1 MNMRTRIII
10 IGFAAIIALILTSPT
25 VKAQNKNN
33 PAVDFTVTD
42 TEGITVNLFD
52 ELANGKTV
60 MLFFFSTACGGCHI
74 EAPRVD
80 SIYRQF
86 GSGQDNLLV
95 WGIAD
100 LGSSP
105 DEIIEFIGETGVS
118 FPCFTT
124 GHDPDVFNMYN
135 VTYTPQAIIICDYIS
150 SESIS
155 FFEMIDNLNYCFPT
169 EIQNQQSQLPIISVN
184 GTCVKIETNMPALSI
199 RVFDTTGKLI
209 ESLVPSNL
217 NSYDLKNL
225 ILGNLY
231 ILNFI
236 FEDGHTYS
244 EKILIR

>member
-1 MNMRTRIII
+1 MRTRIIVI
-10 IGFAAIIALILTSPT
+10 VITAFIAIVIASSKLT
-25 VKAQNKNN
+25 AQDKNN

-86 GSGQDNLLV
+86 GSGQDKLLV

-100 LGSSP
+100 LSSSP
-105 DEIIEFIGETGVS
+105 DEVIEFISETGVS

-155 FFEMIDNLNYCFPT
+155 FFEIIENLNYCFPT
-169 EIQNQQSQLPIISVN
+169 NVRNEKTPSPIINIIGNSVN
-184 GTCVKIETNMPALSI
+184 IELKQPTSSIKVYDITGRLADNIMTINSNTCNIE
-199 RVFDTTGKLI
+199 
-209 ESLVPSNL
+209 NL
-217 NSYDLKNL
+217 KS
-225 ILGNLY
+225 GNLY

-236 FEDGHTYS
+236 FTDGKSFS
-244 EKILIR
+244 EKIFIK